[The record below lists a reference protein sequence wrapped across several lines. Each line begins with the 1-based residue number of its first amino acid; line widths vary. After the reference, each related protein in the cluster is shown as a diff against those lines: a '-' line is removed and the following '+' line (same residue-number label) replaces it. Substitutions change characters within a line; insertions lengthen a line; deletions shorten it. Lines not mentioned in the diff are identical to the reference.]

1 MILKDKLK
9 HIWQYQ
15 SRSWASKAIEEWCN
29 LANSLNYKVVHKF
42 ANMLKKYS
50 YGILNHCDYPI
61 HTSRIEGF
69 NNKIKLIKRKAFG
82 FHDTDYFSLKII
94 QAFDRQS
101 DFPSAL
107 LN

>member
-9 HIWQYQ
+9 HMWQYK
-15 SRSWASKAIEEWCN
+15 SRIWASMAIDEWCD
-29 LANSLNYKVVHKF
+29 LAYSTDYDVVHKF
-42 ANMLKKYS
+42 ANMIRNHS

-69 NNKIKLIKRKAFG
+69 NNKIKVVKRKAYG
-82 FHDTDYFSLKII
+82 FHDTNYFSLKII

-101 DFPSAL
+101 SFSPASR
-107 LN
+107 N